1 MNRLDELAWF
11 LFVLLLGGATV
22 LLLALTS
29 LAIFE

>member
-1 MNRLDELAWF
+1 MNRLDRLAWSLF
-11 LFVLLLGGATV
+11 LFVLSGATV